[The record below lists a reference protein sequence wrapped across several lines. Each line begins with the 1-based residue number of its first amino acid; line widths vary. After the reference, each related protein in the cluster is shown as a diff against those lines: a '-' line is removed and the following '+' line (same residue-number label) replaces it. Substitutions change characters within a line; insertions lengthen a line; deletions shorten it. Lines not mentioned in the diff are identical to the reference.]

1 MSHKLVVGGLE
12 AGADMALPVPSTS
25 SAPTPQ
31 STGGNFISQSNEE
44 HKMTGNSNA
53 GLQATEYK
61 TIDRMRI
68 RFATGGKTSGD
79 PILLLSPLPESILA
93 FLPSWEMFAALG
105 PVVAVDLPAFGRSES
120 EPYVRA
126 PEPMGN
132 FVVRI
137 IEAFGLVKP
146 HVVAPDVGTPAC
158 LFAAAN
164 HPGVFKSLVIGSGAT
179 NHLDVAGVLDAVVN
193 APSLEP
199 FKDVTG
205 EAFVRDAL
213 KNMTV
218 YKLPDYALKDY
229 LASYSGDRFWAAM
242 AFIRD
247 YPNALPRL
255 QKRLSEIQV
264 PCQITVGRHDP
275 FVPVS
280 NAEGLKRK
288 LSKSKLDVLNCGHF
302 AWEDAAQEYGQLAC
316 DFIQGGYAKL

>member
-1 MSHKLVVGGLE
+1 MTDKSKTGLR
-12 AGADMALPVPSTS
+12 GMQFKTVD
-25 SAPTPQ
+25 
-31 STGGNFISQSNEE
+31 
-44 HKMTGNSNA
+44 KM
-53 GLQATEYK
+53 K
-61 TIDRMRI
+61 I
-68 RFATGGKTSGD
+68 RFASNGETEGD

-93 FLPSWEMFAALG
+93 FLPTWEMFSALG
-105 PVVAVDLPAFGRSES
+105 PLIAVDLPAFGRSES
-120 EPYVRA
+120 QPYVRA

-137 IEAFGLVKP
+137 IESFGLTKP

-179 NHLDVAGVLDAVVN
+179 NHLDVAGALDQVVN

-199 FKDVTG
+199 FKDLTG
-205 EAFVRDAL
+205 EEFVRDAL
-213 KNMTV
+213 KGMKV
-218 YKLPDYALKDY
+218 YKIPDYALEDY
-229 LASYSGDRFWAAM
+229 LASYAGDRFWGAV

-255 QKRLSEIQV
+255 QKRLPEITV

-288 LSKSKLDVLNCGHF
+288 LPKSKLDVLDCGHF
-302 AWEDAAQEYGQLAC
+302 AWEDAAAEYGKLAC
-316 DFIQGGYAKL
+316 DFIRGGYKNL